1 MTIKKRIVVWYTL
14 WMGLLAILLMAAVVS
29 ASDILVRREAMEDL
43 AEEVDDAMEDA
54 WMYDGRLVIDDIDF
68 YDDGIYIQIFDRDGN
83 LLAGMDDDDFPPL
96 TYDLGTVTDDGRWL
110 VLVNENRDGLVVRGL
125 MRTYGMGSYI
135 GSVQILSLI
144 LLPVVIALAALGGY
158 FIVRRSFLPADRA
171 IEAADR
177 IIDSNDLSRRIALGE
192 GNDEIHRMASAFDS
206 MLDRLEEAFQK
217 EKQFTSDASHE
228 LRTPLSVI
236 KAECEYALSHSDD
249 SGRMEE
255 ALRQIDRQGD
265 RMMALVGA
273 LLAIARADRGTLAPK
288 YESFDLVELVRVV
301 SSSLEDKAGEKS
313 ITISSKMPDSLVVT
327 SDQGMIARVLV
338 NYMSNAIQYTDEGG
352 WVLVRLRDRG
362 DMVEIAVDDNGIG
375 IAEYNQARIWDRF
388 YQVDPSRSASSSGAG
403 LGLAMVKGMA
413 DALSGSVSVESA
425 PGQGSVFTF
434 TFPKN
439 PRKDTE

>member
-83 LLAGMDDDDFPPL
+83 LLAGMDDDDFPAL
-96 TYDLGTVTDDGRWL
+96 TYDLGTVNDDGRWL

-249 SGRMEE
+249 RGRMEE

-265 RMMALVGA
+265 RMMTLVGA

-288 YESFDLVELVRVV
+288 YESFDLVELVRIV

-327 SDQGMIARVLV
+327 SDQGMITRVLV

-362 DMVEIAVDDNGIG
+362 DMVEIAVEDNGIG

-439 PRKDTE
+439 PRKDAG